1 MISNYG
7 DQNMNNSNY
16 EQSKVKIRRQNMI
29 PIGVGIALG
38 VSLGA
43 AFDNIALG
51 LVIGIVIGG
60 IGVVIRKTR

>member
-1 MISNYG
+1 
-7 DQNMNNSNY
+7 MN
-16 EQSKVKIRRQNMI
+16 EETKIKIRRHNII
-29 PIGVGIALG
+29 PMGVGIALG

-60 IGVVIRKTR
+60 IGVVIRKSR